1 MAKNFPKLM
10 VDTKLQ
16 IQEVQKTEQDRYQTA
31 HPDMSL
37 SYCQTPK
44 SEGEEIHF

>member
-1 MAKNFPKLM
+1 MMAKSFPKLV

-16 IQEVQKTEQDRYQTA
+16 IQEVQKTEQGRYQTT

-37 SYCQTPK
+37 SHC
-44 SEGEEIHF
+44 